1 MDGNVALNLPH
12 IAILMAGHTLPPIR
26 EKYGDFDS
34 WFQTRPER
42 SAAYTVHY
50 LYSDDTLPAPKES
63 DGWIITGSPDS
74 VHDSLA
80 WLPGVRKQIST
91 AVETGHPI
99 LGVCFGHQ
107 LLAHS
112 LGAKVEINRAGW
124 ELGSATVQ
132 LTADG
137 LESALFTDLGADL
150 EVYQTHHDVVTDI
163 PAGMKVLATNEMGIQ
178 AIGVGERIFGVQ
190 FHPEFSP
197 GIAGMYVELRSD
209 YQRGR
214 IMDIQA
220 NNNVSHKVLDNFIRM
235 LTR

>member
-1 MDGNVALNLPH
+1 MTVNLPH
-12 IAILMAGHTLPPIR
+12 ITILMAGHTLPPIR

-42 SAAYTVHY
+42 SAAYSVHY
-50 LYSDDTLPAPKES
+50 LYRGNSLPAPKES

-74 VHDSLA
+74 INDSLA
-80 WLPGVRKQIST
+80 WLPGVRKQLSV
-91 AVETGHPI
+91 AVDTGHPI

-107 LLAHS
+107 LLAQS
-112 LGAKVEINRAGW
+112 MGAKVEMNRAGW
-124 ELGSATVQ
+124 ELGSATIQ

-137 LESALFTDLGADL
+137 VKSALFTNLGEWM

-163 PAGMKVLATNEMGIQ
+163 PTGMKVLATNEMGIQ
-178 AIGVGERIFGVQ
+178 AIEVGERNFGVQ

-209 YQRGR
+209 HQKGR
-214 IMDIQA
+214 VVDIPV
-220 NNNVSHKVLDNFIRM
+220 NNNVSQKVLDNFIRM

>member
-1 MDGNVALNLPH
+1 MALSLPRVAL
-12 IAILMAGHTLPPIR
+12 LMAGHTLPPIR

-34 WFQTRPER
+34 WFQTRPEQPA
-42 SAAYTVHY
+42 SYSVHY
-50 LYSDDTLPAPKES
+50 LYRNDILPDPKES

-74 VHDSLA
+74 VNDPLS
-80 WLPGVRKQIST
+80 WLPAVRKQL
-91 AVETGHPI
+91 AAAADTGHPI

-107 LLAHS
+107 LLAQS
-112 LGAKVEINRAGW
+112 MGARIEMNPIGW
-124 ELGSATVQ
+124 ELGSATIQ

-137 LESALFTDLGADL
+137 LKSVIFNDLG
-150 EVYQTHHDVVTDI
+150 ERINVYQTHHDVVMDP

-178 AIGVGERIFGVQ
+178 AIEVGERVYGVQ
-190 FHPEFSP
+190 FHPEFTP

-214 IMDIQA
+214 IVDIH
-220 NNNVSHKVLDNFIRM
+220 VSHNGSQKVLDNFLRM